1 MNQPDDGLYI
11 VLISLHGL
19 IRGHELELGRDAD
32 TGGQTKYAIELARA
46 LAENPQVGRVD
57 LLTRKVIDPKV
68 GQDYSEP
75 LEYLAPRAQI
85 VRLSC
90 GPRRYLRKEVLWP
103 YLGSFADY
111 ALQHIRRIGRL
122 PDIIHSHYADAAY
135 VGVRL
140 AGLLGVPLVHTG
152 HSLGR
157 VKRHRLLE
165 GGTKEESIETR
176 YNMRQRIEAEEQ
188 VLSTAAL
195 VVASTQ
201 QEVDEQYALYDNY
214 HPKRM
219 VVIPPG
225 TDLERFHPPSRFWRN
240 APIEQ
245 EINRFLSYPRKPL
258 ILALSRPDA
267 RKNISTLIRAY
278 GENPALRQKVNLVLI
293 VGNRDDIGTMEKGPR
308 TVLKEILLL
317 IDRYDLYGSI
327 AYPKHHEVDDVPD
340 LYRLA
345 ARSKGVF
352 INPALTEPFG
362 LTLIEAAASGLPVI
376 ATHDG
381 GPREIL
387 EHCKNGCLIDP
398 LDADRMG
405 KVLLESLSD
414 RNRWHRWAKNG
425 LKGAQQY
432 YSWPGHVTQYLREVS
447 KVIRKAKKPRLQAKK
462 KSRLPISEK
471 VLVCDID
478 NTLTGDGEGLRSLFE
493 SLKEAGAKI
502 GFGIATGRNFASTL
516 KVLKKWDIPLP
527 DLLITGVG
535 SQIFYGP
542 NLVEDQSWQQHIR
555 YRWKRESILKAMA
568 DIPNLRLQPSSEQ
581 LPCKISYDV
590 DVKKGLDIPAI
601 ARHLRQLDLSA
612 NIIYSYQA
620 YLDLLP
626 VRASKG
632 SAVRFFCDKW
642 GIPLEHLLVVGDSGS
657 DKEMLS
663 GNTLGAVVGNY
674 SPELEYLRE
683 DSSIYFAQGH
693 HAWGI
698 LEALAHYGFLEQEK
712 AVVAKEEAL

>member
-1 MNQPDDGLYI
+1 MKQPDGLYI
-11 VLISLHGL
+11 VLISVHGL

-32 TGGQTKYAIELARA
+32 TGGQTKYVIELARA
-46 LAENPQVGRVD
+46 LAENPQVSRVD
-57 LLTRKVIDPKV
+57 LLTRRVIDPKIDR
-68 GQDYSEP
+68 DYGESIER
-75 LEYLAPRAQI
+75 LSSRAQI
-85 VRLSC
+85 IRLSC

-111 ALQHIRRIGRL
+111 ALQHIRRVGRL
-122 PDIIHSHYADAAY
+122 PDVIHSHYADAGY
-135 VGVRL
+135 VGLRL
-140 AGLLGVPLVHTG
+140 SGLLGIPLVHTG

-157 VKRHRLLE
+157 VKHQRLLE
-165 GGTKEESIETR
+165 GGTSEENIEAR
-176 YNMRQRIEAEEQ
+176 YNINQRIEAEEQ
-188 VLSTAAL
+188 ALGAAAL

-214 HPKRM
+214 QPKRM

-240 APIEQ
+240 PPIER
-245 EINRFLSYPRKPL
+245 EISRFLSYPRKPM

-267 RKNISTLIRAY
+267 RKNITTLIRAY
-278 GENPALRQKVNLVLI
+278 GENPALRQKANLAV
-293 VGNRDDIGTMEKGPR
+293 VAGNRDDISTMEKGPR

-327 AYPKHHEVDDVPD
+327 AYPKHHDISDVPD

-345 ARSKGVF
+345 AQSKGIF

-362 LTLIEAAASGLPVI
+362 LTLIEAAASGLPVV

-387 EHCKNGCLIDP
+387 EYCKNGELIDP

-405 KVLLESLSD
+405 EVLFEALSD
-414 RNRWHRWAKNG
+414 RSRWQRWAKNG
-425 LKGAQQY
+425 LKGAHQH
-432 YSWPGHVTQYLREVS
+432 YSWPGHVTKYLREVS
-447 KVIRKAKKPRLQAKK
+447 KVIRKAKKPRLQTKK
-462 KSRLPISEK
+462 KSRLPVSEK

-478 NTLTGDGEGLRSLFE
+478 NTLTGDREGLRSLFKK
-493 SLKEAGAKI
+493 LKEAGTEI
-502 GFGIATGRNFASTL
+502 GFGIATGRNFTSTL
-516 KVLKKWDIPLP
+516 KVLKEWEIPLP

-555 YRWKRESILKAMA
+555 YRWKREAILEAMA
-568 DIPNLRLQPSSEQ
+568 DIPNLRFQPRSEQ
-581 LPCKISYDV
+581 LPYKISYYV
-590 DVKKGLDIPAI
+590 DAKKGIDIPAI
-601 ARHLRQLDLSA
+601 TRHLRRLDLSA
-612 NIIYSYQA
+612 NIIYSHQA

-632 SAVRFFCDKW
+632 SAVRFFCNKW

-657 DKEMLS
+657 DEEMLT

-674 SPELEYLRE
+674 SPELEYLHE
-683 DSSIYFAQGH
+683 DPSIYFAKEH

-698 LEALAHYGFLEQEK
+698 LEALEHYNFFEQERIV
-712 AVVAKEEAL
+712 AVQKEAI

>member
-1 MNQPDDGLYI
+1 MKHPDGLYI
-11 VLISLHGL
+11 VLISIHGL

-32 TGGQTKYAIELARA
+32 TGGQTKYVIELARA
-46 LAENPQVGRVD
+46 LAENPQVSRVD
-57 LLTRKVIDPKV
+57 LLTRRVIDPKV
-68 GQDYSEP
+68 DRDYGESIEH
-75 LEYLAPRAQI
+75 LSSRAQI
-85 VRLSC
+85 IRLSC

-111 ALQHIRRIGRL
+111 ALQHIRRVGRL
-122 PDIIHSHYADAAY
+122 PDVIHSHYADAGY
-135 VGVRL
+135 VGLRL
-140 AGLLGVPLVHTG
+140 SGLLGIPLVHTG

-157 VKRHRLLE
+157 VKHQRLLE
-165 GGTKEESIETR
+165 GGTSKESIEAR
-176 YNMRQRIEAEEQ
+176 YNISQRIEAEEQ
-188 VLSTAAL
+188 ALGAAAL

-214 HPKRM
+214 QPKRM
-219 VVIPPG
+219 AVIPPG

-240 APIEQ
+240 PPIEGQ
-245 EINRFLSYPRKPL
+245 INRFLSYPRKPM

-267 RKNISTLIRAY
+267 RKNIATLIRAY
-278 GENPALRQKVNLVLI
+278 GENPALRQKANLAV
-293 VGNRDDIGTMEKGPR
+293 VAGNRDDISTMEKGPR

-327 AYPKHHEVDDVPD
+327 AYPKHHDISDVPD

-345 ARSKGVF
+345 AQSKGIF

-381 GPREIL
+381 GPQEIL
-387 EHCKNGCLIDP
+387 EHCKNGNLIDP

-405 KVLLESLSD
+405 EVLLEALSD
-414 RNRWHRWAKNG
+414 RSRWQRWAKNG
-425 LKGAQQY
+425 LKGAHQH
-432 YSWPGHVTQYLREVS
+432 YSWPGHVTKYLREVG

-462 KSRLPISEK
+462 KSRLPVSEK

-478 NTLTGDGEGLRSLFE
+478 NTLTGDREGLRNLFKN
-493 SLKEAGAKI
+493 LKEAGTEI
-502 GFGIATGRNFASTL
+502 GFGIATGRNFTSTL
-516 KVLKKWDIPLP
+516 KVLKEWEIPLP

-555 YRWKRESILKAMA
+555 YRWKREAILEAMG
-568 DIPNLRLQPSSEQ
+568 DIPHLRFQPRSEQ
-581 LPCKISYDV
+581 LPCKISYYIDP
-590 DVKKGLDIPAI
+590 KKGIDLAAI
-601 ARHLRQLDLSA
+601 ARHLRRLDLSA
-612 NIIYSYQA
+612 NIIYSHQA

-657 DKEMLS
+657 DEEMLS

-674 SPELEYLRE
+674 SPELEHLHE
-683 DSSIYFAQGH
+683 DPSIYFAKGH

-698 LEALAHYGFLEQEK
+698 LEALEHYGFIEQER
-712 AVVAKEEAL
+712 VVAAKERAI

>member
-1 MNQPDDGLYI
+1 MKQPEGLYI
-11 VLISLHGL
+11 VLISIHGL
-19 IRGHELELGRDAD
+19 IRSHELELGRDAD
-32 TGGQTKYAIELARA
+32 TGGQTKYVIELARA

-68 GQDYSEP
+68 DKDYSEP
-75 LEYLAPRAQI
+75 LEQLSSRAQI
-85 VRLSC
+85 IRLSC

-111 ALQHIRRIGRL
+111 ALQHIRRVGRL
-122 PDIIHSHYADAAY
+122 PDVIHSHYADAGY

-157 VKRHRLLE
+157 VKRQRLLE
-165 GGTKEESIETR
+165 GGTSEENIENR
-176 YNMRQRIEAEEQ
+176 YNMSKRIEAEEQ
-188 VLSTAAL
+188 VLGTAAL

-201 QEVDEQYALYDNY
+201 QEVDEQYELYDNY
-214 HPKRM
+214 QPKRM

-240 APIEQ
+240 PPIER
-245 EINRFLSYPRKPL
+245 EINRFLYNPRKPM
-258 ILALSRPDA
+258 ILALSRPDV
-267 RKNISTLIRAY
+267 RKNIATLIRAY
-278 GENPALRQKVNLVLI
+278 GENPALRQKANLVVI
-293 VGNRDDIGTMEKGPR
+293 AGNREDINTMEKGPR

-317 IDRYDLYGSI
+317 IDRYDLYGAI
-327 AYPKHHEVDDVPD
+327 AYPKHHDISDVPD

-345 ARSKGVF
+345 AQLKGVF

-376 ATHDG
+376 ATRDG

-387 EHCKNGCLIDP
+387 AHCRNGRLIDP

-405 KVLLESLSD
+405 EILLEALSD
-414 RNRWHRWAKNG
+414 RSGWNRWAKNG
-425 LKGAQQY
+425 LKGAHQH
-432 YSWPGHVTQYLREVS
+432 YSWPGHVTKYLREVG
-447 KVIRKAKKPRLQAKK
+447 KVIRKAEKPRLQARKK
-462 KSRLPISEK
+462 IRLPFSDR

-478 NTLTGDGEGLRSLFE
+478 NTLTGDREGLHNLFKRI
-493 SLKEAGAKI
+493 KEAGTEI
-502 GFGIATGRNFASTL
+502 GFGIATGRNFASAL
-516 KVLKKWDIPLP
+516 KVLKEWEIPLP

-555 YRWKRESILKAMA
+555 YRWERDAVLKVMSEHS
-568 DIPNLRLQPSSEQ
+568 NLRLQPRSEQ
-581 LPCKISYDV
+581 LPCKISYYV
-590 DVKKGLDIPAI
+590 DPKKAIDIPAI
-601 ARHLRQLDLSA
+601 ARHLRRLDLSA
-612 NIIYSYQA
+612 NIIYSHQA
-620 YLDLLP
+620 YLDLVP

-642 GIPLEHLLVVGDSGS
+642 GIGLEHLLVVGDSGS
-657 DKEMLS
+657 DEEMLS

-674 SPELEYLRE
+674 SPELEHLRE
-683 DSSIYFAQGH
+683 DPSIYFAKGR

-698 LEALAHYGFLEQEK
+698 LEALEHYCFLEQER
-712 AVVAKEEAL
+712 AVAAGEGVM